1 MTLKSVMARTPVL
14 ALPDFSVPFA
24 VETDAC
30 DTGVGAVLMQRGH
43 PIAYMSKALGVMNR
57 KLSIYEK
64 EFLAVIM
71 AIDKWRQ
78 YLQ

>member
-1 MTLKSVMARTPVL
+1 MVQTPVL
-14 ALPDFSVPFA
+14 ALPNFQLTFI

-30 DTGVGAVLMQRGH
+30 ELGVGAVLMQLGH
-43 PIAYMSKALGVMNR
+43 PIAYMSKSLGVMNH

-64 EFLAVIM
+64 EFMAVIM

-78 YLQ
+78 YL